1 MKILITG
8 GAGFIGSH
16 IADAYLKKG
25 YQIAVIDNLTTGT
38 RDNVHKNAVFYK
50 ADIRDMKEIS
60 RIFQKEK
67 PHIVNHHAAL
77 ASVTESVSNP
87 AETLE
92 VNVVGTANLLSA
104 GIMHNLQKFIFSST
118 GGAIYGDTKITP
130 TPETVEPQPP
140 SPYGLSKLFAEHVIR
155 YYGKKHQLPYVILR
169 YANVYG
175 PRQNPHGEA
184 GVVAI
189 FIEKMKKNEQPTI
202 FGDGSKTRDY
212 VYVEDIVNA
221 NVRAID
227 GNDSFLANL
236 GCGEEIKDQ
245 TVFDIIARALDY
257 KQSPQYAPVRAGEM
271 LKSVLDSSLAYKQ
284 LGWQSTISFEDG
296 IKKTIASY

>member
-1 MKILITG
+1 MKILVTG

-16 IADAYLKKG
+16 VTDMYLNKG
-25 YQIAVIDNLTTGT
+25 HEVVVIDNLTTGT
-38 RDNVHKNAVFYK
+38 RNNVHKNAVFYK

-92 VNVVGTANLLSA
+92 VNVVGTTNLLSA
-104 GIMHNLQKFIFSST
+104 GITHNLQKFIFSST
-118 GGAIYGDTKITP
+118 GGAIYGDSEITP

-155 YYGKKHQLPYVILR
+155 YYGKKNHLPYAILR

-175 PRQNPHGEA
+175 PRQNPYGEA

-189 FIEKMKKNEQPTI
+189 FIDAMKKNEQPTI

-212 VYVEDIVNA
+212 VYIEDIVEA

-227 GNDSFLANL
+227 GNNSILANL
-236 GCGEEIKDQ
+236 GRGEEIKDQ

-257 KQSPQYAPVRAGEM
+257 KQSPRYAPVRAGEM
-271 LKSVLDSSLAYKQ
+271 LRSVLDSSVAYKQ

-296 IKKTIASY
+296 IKKTVVSY